1 MEIVRAEDEK
11 AKEEKGKD
19 MVAALKKEI
28 EPLLADA
35 NPFFGGSEKMTMA
48 EVSDLSQPLYFI
60 SSSLLTIFIH
70 RLSRPLSSFVS
81 TLSLP
86 IPPFSP
92 RVQQNSSPSSRILA
106 GG

>member
-1 MEIVRAEDEK
+1 MGIFRAEDEK
-11 AKEEKGKD
+11 AKEEKGRD

-60 SSSLLTIFIH
+60 SWSLLNFLFH

-81 TLSLP
+81 MLSLP

-92 RVQQNSSPSSRILA
+92 LLYQNSSPSSRILA